1 MAGGLNMKKPRQK
14 IYYDKATDV
23 LWFMVKSGPEEEY
36 KEIAPGVNVEL
47 GKNGELLGIEI
58 LDASK
63 VLGAKLNP
71 KANFSTAIPH
81 KIR

>member
-1 MAGGLNMKKPRQK
+1 MKKAKQK
-14 IYYDKATDV
+14 IYYDKDTDV
-23 LWFMVKSGPEEEY
+23 LWFMIKSGPEEEY

-47 GKNGELLGIEI
+47 GENGEVLGIEI

-71 KANFSTAIPH
+71 KTNFSAAIPH